1 APRSVEPLFEIV
13 MLMWLFFAAFFVP
26 TLVHSQQNFF
36 RRFEYK
42 HSFRAPNLAQRD
54 GSIPFWT
61 ISGDAI
67 ASGEQLRLAPSMRS
81 RKGIAWNKRPMT
93 ESENFELEVSLKI
106 TGQGRIGADG
116 LAIWFTSQPGTIGPV
131 FGANDYWTG
140 MGLFLDSF
148 DNDGQKN
155 NPIVALMMN
164 DGTRSYDHHTDG
176 SQQILS
182 SCQKDFRNKPF
193 PSRVKIEYSRN
204 VLTVSI
210 DDGMTA
216 APRFQLCMRAENIFL
231 PRNGYFGISAATGG
245 LADDHDVVDF
255 SVYSLHA
262 DAPRPATSQ
271 QLPQEEKQKY
281 DAEFEKQMHEYES
294 ERQKFKEAHPDKAIA
309 DEMDDP
315 LKYFEDSTAREL
327 RLIYEAQSGI
337 HQVMKSMD
345 ERLREMQSAARSG
358 MGVQQVQTG
367 GGSAVPSFAVHE
379 KNEVMH
385 TLRDMSSSLKDMKS
399 YVNEIFTKTY
409 NLEQRWGQGAPN
421 QNTGAAANLPDSSA
435 HQKLDSLLNELRTV
449 RANQLNQGGG
459 VSTGAS
465 CGISS
470 SFFITVILLQGIV
483 ILAFIFV
490 RTKQD
495 KAKFY

>member
-1 APRSVEPLFEIV
+1 PFKMRLLLLLLLPLV
-13 MLMWLFFAAFFVP
+13 
-26 TLVHSQQNFF
+26 VHSQHNLF

-61 ISGDAI
+61 VAGDAI

-93 ESENFELEVSLKI
+93 ESENFEMEVSLKV

-116 LAIWFTSQPGTIGPV
+116 MAIWFTSQPGTIGPV

-155 NPIVALMMN
+155 NPVVALMLN

-176 SQQILS
+176 SQQLLS

-193 PSRVKIEYSRN
+193 PSRVKIEYARN

-216 APRFQLCMRAENIFL
+216 TPRYQLCMRAENIFL

-255 SVYSLHA
+255 SVYSLHSE
-262 DAPRPATSQ
+262 APRPATSQ

-281 DAEFEKQMHEYES
+281 DAEFERQMHDYES
-294 ERQKFKEAHPDKAIA
+294 ERQKFKEAHPEKARE

-327 RLIYEAQSGI
+327 RLIYEAQNGI
-337 HQVMKSMD
+337 HQVIKSMD
-345 ERLREMQSAARSG
+345 EKLREIQSTQRSG
-358 MGVQQVQTG
+358 GAVPQHVQTG
-367 GGSAVPSFAVHE
+367 GGQVSGGVPSFAAHE
-379 KNEVMH
+379 KNEVLN
-385 TLRDMSSSLKDMKS
+385 TLREMSSSLKDMKS

-409 NLEQRWGQGAPN
+409 NLEQKWGQGSAAS
-421 QNTGAAANLPDSSA
+421 QGATPDSVA
-435 HQKLDSLLNELRTV
+435 HQKLDNLLNEMRTV
-449 RANQLNQGGG
+449 RANQLSQGASG
-459 VSTGAS
+459 VDSSQS

-470 SFFITVILLQGIV
+470 SFFITIILLQGIV

>member
-1 APRSVEPLFEIV
+1 KMRHPLIGPSS
-13 MLMWLFFAAFFVP
+13 WL
-26 TLVHSQQNFF
+26 LVLLLPLLIQSQQHNLF

-61 ISGDAI
+61 VAGDAI

-81 RKGIAWNKRPMT
+81 RKGIAWNKRAMT

-193 PSRVKIEYSRN
+193 PSRIKIEYSRN

-216 APRFQLCMRAENIFL
+216 TPRYQLCMRSENIFL

-255 SVYSLHA
+255 SVYSLHS
-262 DAPRPATSQ
+262 DAPRPGTSQ

-294 ERQKFKEAHPDKAIA
+294 ERQKFKEAHPDKAKE

-327 RLIYEAQSGI
+327 RLIYEAQNGI

-345 ERLREMQSAARSG
+345 ERLREMQNVQRSG
-358 MGVQQVQTG
+358 VQPVQHVQTG
-367 GGSAVPSFAVHE
+367 GGVAGVPSFAVHE
-379 KNEVMH
+379 KNEVMQ

-409 NLEQRWGQGAPN
+409 NLEQRWGQGTTN
-421 QNTGAAANLPDSSA
+421 QGGGTAVPDSAA
-435 HQKLDSLLNELRTV
+435 HQKLDNLLNELRTV
-449 RANQLNQGGG
+449 RANQINQGG
-459 VSTGAS
+459 STVDSSSSS

-470 SFFITVILLQGIV
+470 SFFITIILLQGIV